1 MFDNPTSFPDLDSAV
16 AFTYTSLDIIYF
28 ETELNMLSVNDLSM
42 QFGPSLLFSHVELQ
56 FTPGNCYGIIG
67 ANGAGKSTFIKIL
80 SGELEPTSGSV
91 TLAPKKR
98 MSVLKQNQNMYDA
111 FPVLDTVIM
120 GNQRLYDCGK
130 EKDAIYE
137 KPDFSDEDGIRAA
150 ELEEEFAELGGWEAE
165 SEAGRILQGLG
176 VDVSFHQ
183 TLMADMDPR
192 LKVKVLLAQALF
204 GHPDVVL
211 LDEPTNNL
219 DLASVVW
226 LEDFLMDYEGTVL
239 VVSHDRYFLNNI
251 CTHIVDIDYGKIK
264 MYVGNYDFWYES
276 SQLVQKLI
284 KDQNKKAEQKIQEL
298 QSFIARF
305 SANKSKSRQAT
316 SRRKLLEKITV
327 EELPASGRRYP
338 WVGFK
343 AEREPGKDRLF
354 VTEVSKTVDGAK
366 LLNNVSFIV
375 GKEDKIAIVGKN
387 ELAVTMLYK
396 ILMGQEEPDSG
407 SVKWGASITTAYFP
421 KDHNGYFENCD
432 YDLIEWMRQ
441 FSQDK
446 RESYLRTFL
455 GRMLF
460 SGDEVYKQVKVLSG
474 GEKVRC
480 MLSRMMLSGANF
492 LVLDQP
498 TNHLDLESIAALNNG
513 LEAFKHNIIFSCHD
527 HQLTQTVANRIIEIT
542 EDGIIDRQCSYD
554 EYMNISQL

>member
-1 MFDNPTSFPDLDSAV
+1 
-16 AFTYTSLDIIYF
+16 
-28 ETELNMLSVNDLSM
+28 MLSVNDLSM
-42 QFGPSLLFSHVELQ
+42 QFGSSVLFSRVDLQ

-98 MSVLKQNQNMYDA
+98 MSVLKQNQSLYDDY
-111 FPVLDTVIM
+111 PVLDTVIM

-130 EKDAIYE
+130 EKDAIYDKE
-137 KPDFSDEDGIRAA
+137 DFTDEDGIRAA

-165 SEAGRILQGLG
+165 SDAGRILQGLG
-176 VDVSFHQ
+176 VEVSLHQ
-183 TLMADMDPR
+183 SLMKEIDPR

-204 GHPDVVL
+204 GHPDVIL

-239 VVSHDRYFLNNI
+239 VVSHDRYFLNNV

-276 SQLVQKLI
+276 SQLVQKLL

-298 QSFIARF
+298 QTFIARF

-316 SRRKLLEKITV
+316 SRRKLLDKITV
-327 EELPASGRRYP
+327 EEMPASNRRYP

-354 VTEVSKTVDGAK
+354 VTEVSKTVDGVK

-375 GKEDKIAIVGKN
+375 GKEDKIALVGKN

-396 ILMGQEEPDSG
+396 ILMGEEEPDSG
-407 SVKWGASITTAYFP
+407 SVKWGASITPSYFP
-421 KDHNGYFENCD
+421 KDHNSYFEGCD
-432 YDLIEWMRQ
+432 FDLIEWMRQ
-441 FSQDK
+441 FSEDK
-446 RESYLRTFL
+446 RESYLRGFL

-460 SGDEVYKQVKVLSG
+460 SGDDVYKQVKVLSG

-480 MLSRMMLSGANF
+480 MLSKMMLSGANF

-513 LEAFKHNIIFSCHD
+513 LETFKHNIIFSCHD

-542 EDGIIDRQCSYD
+542 EDGIIDRMCTYD
-554 EYMNISQL
+554 EYMHISDLESAARQ